1 MSGSI
6 SRPAA
11 ALARL
16 LLALAIGSGPT
27 LAAPGA
33 PATSTWPEPVRI
45 AFMPDVHFHDV
56 HARFKGDGFPGVRN
70 PGDGR
75 IATIRTMQAQLTS
88 TRLFNENHFAFL
100 AALDDAIAR
109 GARYIVL
116 PGDFS
121 DDGQPV
127 HLRGLV
133 KVLDDYSA
141 RHGVTFLATLG
152 NHDPARPLDLAG
164 GKPDFLGS
172 DPVTGE
178 VGVPRAVYSRGGNAD
193 CSTPWRGLAAQ
204 VGDSY
209 CTEDMRM
216 LGHAGVTAMLARYGF
231 MPQPQYLYYETP
243 YSHYRYA
250 DYTHATALEQAA
262 WEHRRHRICDDDGK
276 HCTTLADASY
286 LVEPV
291 EGLWLVGLDANVY
304 LPTGPGANDFTGS
317 RNQGYDAMLAHKP
330 HVIDWLADVVARGKA
345 LGKQVVAFSHF
356 PMAEFYDGASDD
368 LAALLGEDAMQLTRR
383 PSEATTRA
391 LAATGLRLH
400 VAGHMHFN
408 DMAVRRYDD
417 GSGLFNIQ
425 APSLAAYV
433 PAYTLMTL
441 DGSPRVG
448 VETVRL
454 REVPHFDA
462 FFPLYRAEH
471 AREASWDL
479 SILDATDYHDFT
491 RRYIGELT
499 RLRLLDD
506 WPCDMRALAR
516 SSLNGADLLV
526 LSQLHTT
533 VTLPALSRMAD
544 HGGLPKALFACPR
557 NTGEENGN
565 DLQDG
570 SRYAADL
577 AAATEHARALARAE
591 GLQLEDFASWRA
603 LDLATDFIRI
613 ANAGELAFADIPAN
627 RAPHYALLA
636 RALEPDDAAPQ
647 HAARQ
652 TDDDTPGGLFRA
664 RYRPL
669 MAIMRKLAEGAH
681 SEHVL
686 LDLENGTVTDLSGK
700 PSLFPVPA
708 VPH

>member
-1 MSGSI
+1 M
-6 SRPAA
+6 
-11 ALARL
+11 LARML
-16 LLALAIGSGPT
+16 MVCCAIGGGPAF
-27 LAAPGA
+27 AAQEA
-33 PATSTWPEPVRI
+33 PVSALREPVRI

-56 HARFKGDGFPGVRN
+56 HARFEGDAFPGVRN
-70 PGDGR
+70 PGTGR
-75 IATIRTMQAQLTS
+75 NATIRTMQAQLTS

-100 AALDDAIAR
+100 AALDNAIAR

-127 HLRGLV
+127 HLRGLAR
-133 KVLDDYSA
+133 VLDEYTA

-152 NHDPARPLDLAG
+152 NHDPVRPFDLAG
-164 GKPDFLGS
+164 GKPDFLGTH
-172 DPVTGE
+172 PATGQP
-178 VGVPRAVYSRGGNAD
+178 GYPRAVYSRGGNAD
-193 CSTPWRGLAAQ
+193 CSTHWREPAAQ

-209 CTEDMRM
+209 CTGDIRM

-276 HCTTLADASY
+276 YCTTLADASY

-356 PMAEFYDGASDD
+356 PMAEFYDGASDNI
-368 LAALLGEDAMQLTRR
+368 AMLLGEDAMQLARR
-383 PSEATTRA
+383 PAEATTRA

-408 DMAVRRYDD
+408 DMAMRRYGD

-441 DGSPRVG
+441 DGSPHIEI
-448 VETVRL
+448 ETVRVGQ
-454 REVPHFDA
+454 VPRFDE
-462 FFPLYRAEH
+462 FSPLYRAEH
-471 AREASWDL
+471 AHGAPWD
-479 SILDATDYHDFT
+479 IAMLDATDYHDFT
-491 RRYIGELT
+491 RRYIVELT

-526 LSQLHTT
+526 LSRLHTT
-533 VTLPALSRMAD
+533 VTVSALSRTIG
-544 HGGLPKALFACPR
+544 HGGLPEAMFAC
-557 NTGEENGN
+557 
-565 DLQDG
+565 LHSDG
-570 SRYAADL
+570 SQNGDDRHAGPRYAADL
-577 AAATEHARALARAE
+577 AAATESARALAHAE

-603 LDLATDFIRI
+603 LDLTTDFIRL
-613 ANAGELAFADIPAN
+613 ANAGDLAFADIPVA
-627 RAPHYALLA
+627 RAAHYALLA
-636 RALEPDDAAPQ
+636 RALEHDDAKLQ
-647 HAARQ
+647 RDARQ
-652 TDDDTPGGLFRA
+652 AGDATPDEWLRA
-664 RYRPL
+664 RYQPL
-669 MAIMRKLAEGAH
+669 LAIMRKLANGAP
-681 SEHVL
+681 SEHVR
-686 LDLENGTVTDLSGK
+686 LDLESGTATDLSGK
-700 PSLFPVPA
+700 SPLFPVSED
-708 VPH
+708 HR